1 MQDRADKLRQVI
13 ARYQRLAE
21 GASPELAAVYEAE
34 IAAVRAMLA
43 KIDARN
49 RDFEPDPG
57 LPPPDTKRWTP
68 QRKLELVK
76 AVHVGLISLEQA
88 CLRYRLSEAEFRAWE
103 SSLERHGV
111 PGLRVT
117 RFQVYRDTEKTR

>member
-76 AVHVGLISLEQA
+76 AVHVGFISLEQA
-88 CLRYRLSEAEFRAWE
+88 CLRYRLSVAEFRAWE